1 MTAIAP
7 YEPSTNGVAHYTGG
21 APALPEPPRTVLALQ
36 EWAAGAA
43 AAHQV
48 AQNLVQTSFV
58 PEAFRNKPYEAT
70 AAILAGSEVGLS
82 PMASLRAFD
91 SIQGTAAPRAMTLRA
106 IVQSRGHDIW
116 VVEANDTRAIVEGQ
130 RAGSAHIHRSE
141 WTIARARDL
150 GLLGKHN
157 WKAQKGAMLVAR
169 ATAECCRLVASD
181 AILGMPYSAEEI
193 WDGNGSMEQGAPE
206 PEGVK
211 RTARR
216 RSAAPIAAVPDP
228 AEDGAPSGPPLPGE
242 DDEPGE
248 DMPPAVEAATRA
260 QLTKLHATLNDFGVT
275 ERADKLQ
282 MVGLL
287 ARRELASSSD
297 LTKDEA
303 SNVIDVLDR
312 LSQQGDQDDRA
323 AALAEHLADLE
334 QDDTAADITNPA

>member
-1 MTAIAP
+1 MSIAH
-7 YEPSTNGVAHYTGG
+7 YEPPTNGVAHYTGG
-21 APALPEPPRTVLALQ
+21 APTLPEQPRTVIALQ

-91 SIQGTAAPRAMTLRA
+91 SIQGTAAPRAITLRA

-116 VVEANDTRAIVEGQ
+116 IVESNDSRAIVEGQ
-130 RAGSAHIHRSE
+130 RAGSSHIHRSE

-206 PEGVK
+206 VEGAK

-216 RSAAPIAAVPDP
+216 RTAGPIAAVPQPVEDDEP
-228 AEDGAPSGPPLPGE
+228 AGPPLPGE
-242 DDEPGE
+242 DDE
-248 DMPPAVEAATRA
+248 DTPPAVEPVTSA
-260 QLTKLHATLNDFGVT
+260 QLKKLHATLNDFGVT

-297 LTKDEA
+297 LSKDEA
-303 SNVIDVLDR
+303 SSVIDVLDR
-312 LSQQGDQDDRA
+312 LSQQGNQDDRA
-323 AALAEHLADLE
+323 TALAEHLAELE
-334 QDDTAADITNPA
+334 QDDTAAADITNPA

>member
-7 YEPSTNGVAHYTGG
+7 YEPPTNGVAHYTGG
-21 APALPEPPRTVLALQ
+21 TPAQPEQPRTVLALQ

-91 SIQGTAAPRAMTLRA
+91 SIQGTAAPRAITLRA

-116 VVEANDTRAIVEGQ
+116 IVESNDTRAIVEGQ
-130 RAGSAHIHRSE
+130 RAGSQHVHRSE

-193 WDGNGSMEQGAPE
+193 WDGNGSMEQGVLE
-206 PEGVK
+206 VEGVK

-216 RSAAPIAAVPDP
+216 RSAAPIAAVPPP
-228 AEDGAPSGPPLPGE
+228 AQDDEPAGPPLPGE
-242 DDEPGE
+242 DDDEGA
-248 DMPPAVEAATRA
+248 PPTVEMVTRS

-287 ARRELASSSD
+287 ARRELESSSE

-303 SNVIDVLDR
+303 SAVIDVLDR
-312 LSQQGDQDDRA
+312 LSQQGDKDDRE
-323 AALAEHLADLE
+323 AALAEYLAELE
-334 QDDTAADITNPA
+334 QDDPAVDITDPA